1 MTTETCSTVTEA
13 CAEALS
19 PAELIA
25 ARARRDRIENA
36 VLDREA
42 EEHPRES
49 WEAFI
54 ARMRARTEA
63 ERPKGGERG

>member
-36 VLDREA
+36 ELDREA
-42 EEHPRES
+42 EEHNCERSETL
-49 WEAFI
+49 
-54 ARMRARTEA
+54 TEA
-63 ERPKGGERG
+63 LARIAGKGASNG